1 MIVYC
6 VCDYHETS
14 VNRYFPTRREAL
26 KNRTDGS
33 VERIV
38 IESPITRRIACL
50 LLNQEG
56 FVSEATTIQE
66 GRDPLDMI
74 WNGERYCFPEEGNED

>member
-6 VCDYHETS
+6 VCDYHETGA
-14 VNRYFPTRREAL
+14 NRYFPTRREAL
-26 KNRTDGS
+26 LNKCTDGS

-50 LLNQEG
+50 LLNHEA
-56 FVSEATTIQE
+56 FVIETTTIQE
-66 GRDPLDMI
+66 GND
-74 WNGERYCFPEEGNED
+74 ED

>member
-6 VCDYHETS
+6 VCDYHETGA
-14 VNRYFPTRREAL
+14 NRYFPTRREAL
-26 KNRTDGS
+26 NKCTDGS

-50 LLNQEG
+50 LLNNAG
-56 FVSEATTIQE
+56 FAIETTTIQE
-66 GRDPLDMI
+66 GND
-74 WNGERYCFPEEGNED
+74 ED